1 METTARHLHELP
13 PRHIGLFTKAVVLFS
28 GFLQQF
34 GWIFFVMGSL
44 FSWIFIPPS
53 TVRFWFETGKDWKE
67 VPGKVITAEPTN
79 SAVNEEV
86 VYRYLHSFEVNGQ
99 RFTGKSFT
107 TGPDL
112 QGGQEV
118 TIRYDANAPDKTSY
132 IQGSDRAVFPAFVLF
147 VLIFPLVGLGFI
159 VHSIRQNAKA
169 IKLLEIGEFT
179 RGAMC
184 SKEATNSTVKINN
197 NTYPVYKYS
206 FEFEANG
213 RTHNAICKTHQAWL
227 VEDEQREIIL
237 FDKYNPDFNIVYDA
251 TANMPNIS
259 EQGILEPAGF
269 GKLVYLALPL
279 MGVAIHLLF
288 LWYGAPFSMG

>member
-1 METTARHLHELP
+1 MESTARQLHELP
-13 PRHIGLFTKAVVLFS
+13 PRQISLFTKAAILFG

-44 FSWIFIPPS
+44 FAWIFIPPS
-53 TVRFWFETGKDWKE
+53 TVRFWFEAGKDWKE
-67 VPGKVITAEPTN
+67 VPGKVVTSEPTN
-79 SAVNEEV
+79 SSVNDQT

-107 TGPDL
+107 PGQRY
-112 QGGQEV
+112 QGGEEV
-118 TIRYDANAPDKTSY
+118 TIRYDAKDPSKQSH
-132 IQGSDRAVFPAFVLF
+132 ILGSDRAVFPAFVLF

-179 RGAMC
+179 RGAIC

-197 NTYPVYKYS
+197 NTYPIFKYI

-213 RTHNAICKTHQAWL
+213 RTQNATCKTHQAWL

-237 FDKYNPDFNIVYDA
+237 YDKYNPEFNLVFDA
-251 TANMPNIS
+251 APNMPNIS
-259 EQGILEPAGF
+259 EQGTLEPAGF
-269 GKLVYLALPL
+269 GKVVYLALPL
-279 MGVAIHLLF
+279 VGIAMHLYF
-288 LWYGAPFSMG
+288 IWNGAPFGIE